1 LYHNMINELKMK
13 IFLVIPTLYPG
24 GAERVM
30 SILAN
35 NWAKKHAVEVEI
47 LLLANGSPFYKID
60 DRVKI
65 TNLGFKTNEHPFL
78 RIISL
83 FKLFFKFRNYVK
95 KNRPDFVLCFMTKNN
110 IFTLLSLLNCNIK
123 TFVSERDSPTEKIP
137 WITSFLRNK
146 VYRFAE
152 GIICQS
158 KMSKEFIENETES
171 KNVISIPNPLVV
183 VEDNNPYNRDKIIL
197 NVGRLVEKKGQKYL
211 IEAFSN
217 LKCPDWKLV
226 FLGDGHLKDELME
239 QVDMLGLRESII
251 FNGTVS
257 NVSDWYQKSAIF
269 AFPSIL
275 EGYPNAL
282 AEAMCNGLACV
293 SFDCYTGP
301 SDIIRNG
308 VNGFLIEE
316 KNVAHLTQKLQLLID
331 DEELRV
337 NYSNEAFK
345 LNKIVDQN
353 VIASDYFNFCVS
365 SIC

>member
-1 LYHNMINELKMK
+1 M
-13 IFLVIPTLYPG
+13 V
-24 GAERVM
+24 
-30 SILAN
+30 
-35 NWAKKHAVEVEI
+35 KKNLVEVEI
-47 LLLANGSPFYKID
+47 LLLANGNPFYQID
-60 DRVKI
+60 SRVKI
-65 TNLGFKTNEHPFL
+65 TNLGFKANERPFF

-83 FKLFFKFRNYVK
+83 IKLFFRFRNYVK

-110 IFTLLSLLNCNIK
+110 IFTLLSLFNCNIK

-146 VYRFAE
+146 VYRFAD

-158 KMSKEFIENETES
+158 KLSKEFIENETAS

-183 VEDNNPYNRDKIIL
+183 VDENNPYDREKIIL

-211 IEAFSN
+211 IEAFSK

-239 QVDMLGLRESII
+239 QVDMLGLRESIN
-251 FNGTVS
+251 FKGTVS
-257 NVSDWYQKSAIF
+257 NVSDWYKKSAIF

-293 SFDCYTGP
+293 SFDCNTGP
-301 SDIIRNG
+301 SDIIKNDT
-308 VNGFLIEE
+308 NGFLIEE
-316 KNVAHLTQKLQLLID
+316 KNVAELTQKLQLLID
-331 DEELRV
+331 DEALRV
-337 NYSNEAFK
+337 KYSKEAFK
-345 LNKIVDQN
+345 LNKILDQN
-353 VIASDYFNFCVS
+353 VIASDYYNFCVTS
-365 SIC
+365 KY